1 MQASRRLSARP
12 SDVRR
17 LGYALLLLGALM
29 PIGVFVVLGVD
40 SGSFSLHGAGGP
52 FVAFSAG
59 VLSFVSPCVLPIV
72 PVYITNLAGATI
84 ENGRVVAER
93 RRTFSHA
100 VAFIVGLTAVF
111 VFLGTSAGLIGWRFN
126 PSDLETWAGAL
137 LIVLGALLIP
147 TYGRRS
153 PFVAAVGLVI
163 GTVLFV
169 AIVDL
174 AGLQDDRTRMALLG
188 LASLVAWAKFAGYV
202 QFTPFQRTFKLEIGA
217 NKNVSYTRSALIGGA
232 FATGWTPCVGP
243 ILGGILTLAA
253 TSGDAFTGAYL
264 LLFYSAGFSIP
275 FLIGGLLAS
284 DVISTTRKV
293 QRFLPAFE
301 VASAIMLIAI
311 GALLIA
317 GSLTALNEYFDFGVA
332 EFNEGL

>member
-1 MQASRRLSARP
+1 MQATRRISAANG
-12 SDVRR
+12 DLRR
-17 LGYALLLLGALM
+17 LGYGLLLLGALI
-29 PIGVFVVLGVD
+29 PVAIFIVLGVD
-40 SGSFSLHGAGGP
+40 AGNFGLRGAGGP

-84 ENGRVVAER
+84 ENGRVVADR

-137 LIVLGALLIP
+137 LILLGAVLIP

-153 PFVAAVGLVI
+153 PLVAAIGLVVGTGIFVAV
-163 GTVLFV
+163 
-169 AIVDL
+169 VDL
-174 AGLQDDRTRMALLG
+174 AGLQGDRTRMALLG
-188 LASLVAWAKFAGYV
+188 LAALAAWAKFAGYI
-202 QFTPFQRTFKLEIGA
+202 QFSPFQRTFKLDIAA
-217 NKNVSYTRSALIGGA
+217 NKNVSYTRSMLIGGA

-275 FLIGGLLAS
+275 FLFAGLLAS
-284 DVISTTRKV
+284 DVIATTRKV

-301 VASAIMLIAI
+301 IASAVMLIAL

-317 GSLTALNEYFDFGVA
+317 GSLTALNEYFDFA
-332 EFNEGL
+332 EFNQGL

>member
-1 MQASRRLSARP
+1 MQATRRIP
-12 SDVRR
+12 PPQSDLRR
-17 LGYALLLLGALM
+17 LGYGLLVLAAAL
-29 PIGVFVVLGVD
+29 PIAVFVVLGAD
-40 SGSFSLHGAGGP
+40 ASDFSLKGAGGP

-72 PVYITNLAGATI
+72 PIYITNLAGATI

-137 LIVLGALLIP
+137 LILLGALLIP

-153 PFVAAVGLVI
+153 PLVAAIGLVV
-163 GTVLFV
+163 GTILFV
-169 AIVDL
+169 AVVDL
-174 AGLQDDRTRMALLG
+174 AGLQGDRTRMVLLG
-188 LASLVAWAKFAGYV
+188 LASLVAWAKFAGYI
-202 QFTPFQRTFKLEIGA
+202 QFSPFQRTFKLDIAA
-217 NKNVSYTRSALIGGA
+217 NQNVSYTRSALIGGA

-275 FLIGGLLAS
+275 FLFAGLLAS
-284 DVISTTRKV
+284 DFIATTRKV

-301 VASAIMLIAI
+301 VASAVMLIAL

-317 GSLTALNEYFDFGVA
+317 GSLTALNDYFGFA
-332 EFNEGL
+332 EFNQGL